1 MPHTSSAKK
10 SMRQIEK
17 RRLLNK
23 ATKKSIKLAL
33 RAVNEPAK
41 DVTPEQLKK
50 DAIVAIR
57 ALDKA
62 ASKRRIHPNKAARK
76 KSQIARLLNKKAAAA
91 K

>member
-23 ATKKSIKLAL
+23 ATKKTIRLSL
-33 RAVNEPAK
+33 RKVEEPAK
-41 DVTPEQLKK
+41 NVTPEQLKT
-50 DAIVAIR
+50 DALVAVR

-76 KSQIARLLNKKAAAA
+76 KSQIARKLNKVAAG

>member
-23 ATKKSIKLAL
+23 ATKKTIRLSL
-33 RAVNEPAK
+33 RKVEEPAK
-41 DVTPEQLKK
+41 NVTPEQLKT
-50 DAIVAIR
+50 DALVAVR

-76 KSQIARLLNKKAAAA
+76 KSQIARKLNKVAAGN
-91 K
+91 